1 MKWVLAAAI
10 AAFLLGPGA
19 ALAQTSAAVHKPVVS
34 IDDIQDLANTSQA
47 AVLRQMIETTVV
59 NTGKFRIMERGQQGM
74 GVLVNEQSLAKQ
86 GMVTSN
92 TPGKVGGFEGVDY
105 KVYGTITTAGAS
117 TSRDVG
123 ASSAMQMGGAMA
135 RSLGGLFGGA
145 VGNTMSANSNCTQ
158 SAASL
163 AVDIRITDASTG
175 ELKYAKH
182 VTQSDRSGTTCGG
195 ASQVDTSGLMRRA
208 AERVSMGLVTMS
220 YPVKVIDV
228 DDDGKILLNYGEGL
242 LEPGDVFAL
251 FTQGKEIVDPDT
263 GAVLG
268 HKEGLL
274 GLVQIAE
281 VTPKYSKA
289 TMVTPFAAPPA
300 AGSVA
305 REATPEQMRMIS
317 APKHR

>member
-1 MKWVLAAAI
+1 MKWISLVALAAS
-10 AAFLLGPGA
+10 LLGTV
-19 ALAQTSAAVHKPVVS
+19 ALAQSGPAVHKPVVS
-34 IDDIQDLANTSQA
+34 IDDIQDLANTGQA
-47 AVLRQMIETTVV
+47 AVLREMIETTVV

-74 GVLVNEQSLAKQ
+74 GALVNEQNLAKQ

-92 TPGKVGGFEGVDY
+92 TPGKMGGFEGVDF

-123 ASSAMQMGGAMA
+123 ASSAMKVGGAMA
-135 RSLGGLFGGA
+135 RSLGGMFGGA
-145 VGNTMSANSNCTQ
+145 VGNTMSANSDCSQ
-158 SAASL
+158 SSASL
-163 AVDIRITDASTG
+163 AVDIRITDAGTG
-175 ELKYAKH
+175 ELRYAKH

-195 ASQVDTSGLMRRA
+195 GGSQVDTSGLMRRA

-251 FTQGKEIVDPDT
+251 FTEGKEIVDPDT

-289 TMVTPFAAPPA
+289 TMITPFAAPPA

-305 REATPEQMRMIS
+305 REATPEQMRMIP
-317 APKHR
+317 AAKRR